1 MDPELLRW
9 QALPLFGRS
18 DIGKFV
24 WCSKK
29 GLLDIEQGGKGHE
42 FKLVCPSMHCT
53 QCIVVGRSLQFIVI
67 ITLFWARRGTCW
79 LSPWR
84 SVRSTYYVACRCLCG
99 LLHPKKKPHTR
110 DAPAT
115 PLHCRQWSNQILLS
129 CGALLAVH
137 DGLRFAVRVSGRFLR
152 SAVFL
157 CLA

>member
-1 MDPELLRW
+1 MHLEIARFSSIV
-9 QALPLFGRS
+9 ALP
-18 DIGKFV
+18 
-24 WCSKK
+24 
-29 GLLDIEQGGKGHE
+29 
-42 FKLVCPSMHCT
+42 T
-53 QCIVVGRSLQFIVI
+53 
-67 ITLFWARRGTCW
+67 TLPVDALWFA
-79 LSPWR
+79 P
-84 SVRSTYYVACRCLCG
+84 
-99 LLHPKKKPHTR
+99 PKKKKTRTR